1 MKLFDRVYAYIW
13 GKAFYDSSNCYIIQ
27 DDECVLID
35 PGTFKSYTNL
45 FGLMK
50 NDGIERVDFVFN
62 THLHRDH
69 CESNV
74 MFTRKGALLGFD
86 EKDRQISQFTF
97 SSDIKLGKV
106 FVVGNTE
113 IEVVRTP
120 GHSPGSL
127 TFFLQDYGVAITGD
141 LIFEGGVPGRFDIY
155 GSDRKDLIKSLER
168 IRELEAEYILPGHR
182 RIMKGRDGIDAL
194 LERGIEF
201 LSIY

>member
-1 MKLFDRVYAYIW
+1 MRLFDKVYAYTW
-13 GKAFYDSSNCYIIQ
+13 GRAFYDSSNCYIIR

-45 FGLMK
+45 FGLMR

-74 MFTRKGALLGFD
+74 MFMGKGALLGFD
-86 EKDRQISQFTF
+86 ERDREVSQFSF
-97 SSDIKLGKV
+97 SSDLKLGRT

-113 IEVVRTP
+113 IEVIRTP

-127 TFFLQDYGVAITGD
+127 TFYLQEFGIAITGD
-141 LIFEGGVPGRFDIY
+141 LIFEGGVVGRFDVY
-155 GSDRKDLIKSLER
+155 GSDRKQMIRSLER
-168 IRELEAEYILPGHR
+168 IRSLEAEYIMPGHKR
-182 RIMKGRDGIDAL
+182 VMQGREGIDML
-194 LERGIEF
+194 IERGIEF
-201 LSIY
+201 LTFY